1 MEAPA
6 AAGGDRATGDRRRD
20 GAMRRKNLDK
30 NRRAEYHSRT
40 GARQVQFFDPSGEQ
54 IRAMETII
62 KGIPVSQGVAIGPAY
77 VLGSVES
84 KLPPSYLSGE
94 EMIPDEVERFQ
105 QAVGAAQA
113 EIGKLKSRVQAEAMQ
128 DVGSIFE
135 AHILIL
141 SDPSLHA
148 EVLRRIQRNRMTA
161 EYAVQCTFGEYVR
174 GLKGKPFLNPRIND
188 IQDIERRLL
197 KAILGRHYEELH
209 SLAREVVVIAHDLTP
224 SQTAGMDR
232 ERILGF
238 AADIGGTTGHTAI
251 VARARE
257 IPAVVGLGSVS
268 DTIQSGAEVILD
280 GSRGLLIIQPT
291 ESTRRTYE
299 KIRSD
304 FRKFGAELLSEAS
317 QPAVTLDGC
326 RVHVQ
331 GNIEFP
337 HEAESVLKNG
347 ADGVGLYRTEFIY
360 IDNQG
365 VPDEET
371 HFAAYARV
379 VKALGGRPVTIRT
392 LDLGS
397 DKAFQLQDHE
407 RMNLEK
413 NPGLGLRAVRYCFA
427 NPDLFRAQ
435 IRAIC
440 RASAFGEVQMLIPMV
455 SAREE
460 VQKVMRMVRG
470 IQERLADEGVPF
482 DPNMK
487 VGIMVEVPSVA
498 ITIDQFCDICEYFSI
513 GTNDLTQYLLAVDRA
528 NEQVAQIFRPD
539 HPSVLRV
546 LKFVIET
553 AKANQVPVALC
564 GEMAGDPLFVPYLL
578 GLGLR
583 TFSVSPPQIPE
594 VKKIIRNASLTAA
607 EKVADDVASLSS
619 ARDVRNC
626 LRAAA
631 RDILGL
637 NV

>member
-1 MEAPA
+1 
-6 AAGGDRATGDRRRD
+6 
-20 GAMRRKNLDK
+20 
-30 NRRAEYHSRT
+30 
-40 GARQVQFFDPSGEQ
+40 
-54 IRAMETII
+54 METII

-84 KLPPSYLSGE
+84 KLPPSYLSDE
-94 EMIPDEVERFQ
+94 EMIPGEVERFQ
-105 QAVGAAQA
+105 QAVGTAQA
-113 EIGKLKSRVQAEAMQ
+113 EIEELKSRVQSEAMQ

-141 SDPSLHA
+141 SDPSLHN

-238 AADIGGTTGHTAI
+238 ATDIGGTTGHTAI

-257 IPAVVGLGSVS
+257 LPAVVGLGSVS
-268 DTIQSGAEVILD
+268 DTIQPGTEVILD
-280 GSRGLLIIQPT
+280 GSRGILIIQPT
-291 ESTRRTYE
+291 ESTRETYE
-299 KIRSD
+299 KVRSD
-304 FRKFGAELLSEAS
+304 FHKFGAELLAEAS

-337 HEAESVLKNG
+337 HESESVLKNG
-347 ADGVGLYRTEFIY
+347 ADGIGLYRTEFIY

-371 HFAAYARV
+371 HFAAYSRV

-397 DKAFQLQDHE
+397 DKAFQLQDHD
-407 RMNLEK
+407 RLYLEK
-413 NPGLGLRAVRYCFA
+413 NPGLGLRAVRYCLA
-427 NPDLFRAQ
+427 NPDIFRAQ

-440 RASAFGEVQMLIPMV
+440 RASAFGEVKMIIPMV
-455 SAREE
+455 SSREE
-460 VQKVMRMVRG
+460 VQKVMRMVRS
-470 IQERLADEGVPF
+470 IQERLADEGIPY
-482 DPNMK
+482 DPHMK

-498 ITIDQFCDICEYFSI
+498 ITIDQFCDISEYFSI
-513 GTNDLTQYLLAVDRA
+513 GTNDLTQYLLAVDRT
-528 NEQVAQIFRPD
+528 NEQVAHIFRPD

-546 LKFVIET
+546 LKYVIET
-553 AKANQVPVALC
+553 AKANHVPVSLC
-564 GEMAGDPLFVPYLL
+564 GEMAGDPLFVLYLL

-594 VKKIIRNASLTAA
+594 VKKIIRSASLTAA

-631 RDILGL
+631 QDLLGL
-637 NV
+637 KI